1 MKYFLFF
8 PFFILA
14 LYGCQT
20 DTPAETPTLEATAPL
35 PNQAVKTGSLER
47 REVSKS
53 IRCTGTIEV
62 PPSDQVSVHSKTSG
76 QVSGLRLIPGDYVRK
91 GALLCRVANPE
102 LIPLQRK
109 LLETKVSLGT
119 AQLALER
126 QTILK
131 TGDATTAAAL
141 EDSEGKVAL
150 LTATYKG
157 LKSELQQYGIG
168 VDALEQDGV
177 FQSSVGIYARSAGFV
192 HEVTVNEGRMVSPE
206 DQLMEIAGTDHL
218 HLELRVPSQQ
228 IGRLQKGQE
237 VNFTLPFEAQAGT
250 AVIEKINPMV
260 DDASSTL
267 QVHCH
272 FKEADQKKLL
282 PGLFVN
288 ARILTGNLEVYGLPL
303 DAVVKEG
310 QTYFAFR
317 VEDESYK
324 KTALQNVEVEGD
336 FVTFSNPAAGEWVTG
351 GAYYLGE

>member
-1 MKYFLFF
+1 
-8 PFFILA
+8 
-14 LYGCQT
+14 
-20 DTPAETPTLEATAPL
+20 
-35 PNQAVKTGSLER
+35 
-47 REVSKS
+47 
-53 IRCTGTIEV
+53 
-62 PPSDQVSVHSKTSG
+62 
-76 QVSGLRLIPGDYVRK
+76 
-91 GALLCRVANPE
+91 
-102 LIPLQRK
+102 
-109 LLETKVSLGT
+109 
-119 AQLALER
+119 LER

-282 PGLFVN
+282 PGKKARRISLF
-288 ARILTGNLEVYGLPL
+288 GLKMK
-303 DAVVKEG
+303 A
-310 QTYFAFR
+310 T
-317 VEDESYK
+317 K
-324 KTALQNVEVEGD
+324 KQPFKTLK
-336 FVTFSNPAAGEWVTG
+336 
-351 GAYYLGE
+351 